1 MSFNEKVEEL
11 GYTIRDWTKEKVS
24 IIRQGRIARIV
35 IIFDIKNKKIL
46 GYVQQTDLVMDI
58 EDMSNYYK
66 IFNVMKQDLKVFAE
80 MAEYDIIK

>member
-24 IIRQGRIARIV
+24 IIRQGRTARIV
-35 IIFDIKNKKIL
+35 IVFDIKNKKIL

-66 IFNVMKQDLKVFAE
+66 IFNVMKQDLKVFAD